1 MIVNCTFAV
10 IRLSAFILTMQ
21 NSFTEENYLKIIHA
35 LSGRDAQ
42 EVSTNALAESTST
55 RAASVTDMLRKLAEK
70 GLINYKK
77 YQGVTLTE
85 SGEKVAIGVIRK
97 HRLWEVFLVEKL
109 GFGWDEVHDIA
120 EELEHIQSEILV
132 EKLDAFLGHPRFDPH
147 GDPIPDAKGNLQDPD
162 YRALIDVNMGEKVL
176 MMGVLD
182 HAPSFLQHLDRSGI
196 TLGCVLEVKEVN
208 EYDKS
213 ASVQV
218 NGEQTLFI
226 SMEVSKNLLVQ
237 RC

>member
-1 MIVNCTFAV
+1 
-10 IRLSAFILTMQ
+10 MQ

-35 LSGRDAQ
+35 LSGRDGL
-42 EVSTNALAESTST
+42 EVSTNALAESTAT

-85 SGEKVAIGVIRK
+85 SGEKVAINVIRK

-120 EELEHIQSEILV
+120 EELEHIPSEILV
-132 EKLDAFLGHPRFDPH
+132 EKLDSYLGHPRFDPH
-147 GDPIPDAKGNLQDPD
+147 GDPIPDSKGNLMDPD
-162 YRALIDVNMGEKVL
+162 YLILTDLKIGEKVL
-176 MMGVLD
+176 MKGVLD
-182 HAPSFLQHLDRSGI
+182 HAPSFLQHLDRTGI
-196 TLGCVLEVKEVN
+196 TLGCILELTEIN

-213 ASVQV
+213 ASVRIN
-218 NGEQTLFI
+218 NGQTLFI
-226 SMEVSKNLLVQ
+226 SLEVSKNLLVQ
-237 RC
+237 RL

>member
-1 MIVNCTFAV
+1 
-10 IRLSAFILTMQ
+10 MQ

-35 LSGRDAQ
+35 LSGRDGL
-42 EVSTNALAESTST
+42 EVSTNALAESTAT

-85 SGEKVAIGVIRK
+85 SGEKVAINVIRK

-120 EELEHIQSEILV
+120 EELEHIPSEILV
-132 EKLDAFLGHPRFDPH
+132 EKLDSYLGNPRFDPH
-147 GDPIPDAKGNLQDPD
+147 GDPIPDSKGNLMDPD
-162 YRALIDVNMGEKVL
+162 YLILTDLKIGEKVL
-176 MMGVLD
+176 MKGVLD
-182 HAPSFLQHLDRSGI
+182 HAPSFLQHLDRTGI
-196 TLGCVLEVKEVN
+196 TLGCVLELTEIN

-213 ASVQV
+213 ASVRIN
-218 NGEQTLFI
+218 NGQTLFI
-226 SMEVSKNLLVQ
+226 SLEVSKNLLVQ
-237 RC
+237 RL